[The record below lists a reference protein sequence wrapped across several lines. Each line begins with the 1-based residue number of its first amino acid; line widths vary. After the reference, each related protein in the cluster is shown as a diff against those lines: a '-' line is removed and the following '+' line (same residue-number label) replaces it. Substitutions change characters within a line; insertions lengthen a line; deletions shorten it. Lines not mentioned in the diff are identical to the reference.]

1 MLRAYGEKRR
11 CYLIVNKSVKRE
23 QALKMAA
30 VELHE
35 KVDNLEISSA
45 KVDSE
50 TKEEITFRVE
60 LKAGTHWCIT
70 RK

>member
-1 MLRAYGEKRR
+1 
-11 CYLIVNKSVKRE
+11 
-23 QALKMAA
+23 MAA

-35 KVDNLEISSA
+35 KVENLEISSA
-45 KVDSE
+45 RVDSE
-50 TKEEITFRVE
+50 TKEEIAFRVE